1 MRRVVPKLINTSART
16 HDVINPLEIAAV
28 HPQKDPF
35 FSHSTTRIKLCV
47 QGVLSVALFDTGCVA
62 NIISARRFMEWRN
75 MVGFTSRNPVVLNT
89 SDQLYSANWNPISMQ
104 GEVLL
109 NFEIGDLRFVDVPFL
124 IQVDDGAE
132 DICLGKPF
140 LDLCD
145 GFSLM
150 SDSLA
155 ITKKIESRH
164 VQFRPFEDEINA
176 PVTAVSD
183 LVPDCYRSDTQHFR
197 VICAKDTVIP
207 PDAYGTIPVRVIYP
221 NRPKLKDMEDAYV
234 LEPHPGVAEALN
246 ITMFPALVTPSQVQI
261 IPVLNDQ
268 YDEVNIKKGEEIGLA
283 SLVWNPPEAPIS
295 LHRRYQRMSAI
306 PPPPPISN
314 GIPLKKRYEFLD
326 ENLQLDEG
334 DLAENHKSD
343 LKRLIYAYADLIS
356 TGDTDIGRTNLA
368 THEIDTGSHSPI
380 CQKPYRVEFKNRHVI
395 EEEVEK
401 MLSIDLIEPARSPWS
416 SPVVLIP
423 KKDGS
428 VRFCV
433 DFRKLNAVTVR
444 DTFPLPRIDDI
455 IPLLG
460 KKKFFVGLDL
470 ASGYWQ
476 VPMSDSKDSKNKTTF
491 TCHVGT
497 FRFKY
502 MPFGGMNAPATFQ
515 RLMQQVL
522 GSQYNKN
529 VFCYLDDIL
538 VTGETW
544 SELMEELQ
552 EVFRKLRGAN
562 LKLKLKK
569 CEWGKTHIEYLGH
582 LLEHDGY
589 SPKQKK
595 VQAILEKSKPK
606 TMKEL
611 RGLIG
616 MFGFYAKF
624 IPHYTELMRPLHHLL
639 KEKTYTPTK
648 WNHECEESLGKLK
661 KAITEA
667 PVLAFPD
674 QELPFKLYADA
685 SAEAIGA
692 VLTQVQNGEEHP
704 IAYYSRA
711 LNTSEMNYSNTDRE
725 CLACLAAL
733 RHFYAILYGC
743 KVTVYSDH
751 MAAVWLHR
759 QENPTKR
766 AAIFQDHLRQEIFWT
781 VEHVSGKDN
790 PVADFL
796 SRFLDLESKSAPA
809 EGDSVTVPEIMVQ
822 VPKMVQ
828 VVTRGQKA
836 KQEAEDSAA
845 DNPNTQKQ
853 EEVVKSEP
861 EDGLSDFSSDSEDEE
876 LLEINLAPARPVPT
890 VPNPMLVKDELVSTE
905 TDPESDPNWP
915 FWTNEFLDR
924 LREEQNNDP
933 VLSHI
938 FKYLDDP
945 KHIPEDTSIRK
956 RYNHWLKGARNR
968 YSRNSANLLV
978 FDNFYASNDD
988 LKIVVPGSMQEE
1000 ILCHYHGPEF
1010 VGHTGKDKLVERL
1023 KRRFFWKGMATTV
1036 NNHIDHCKP
1045 CLQFKKSAVFAPM
1058 LPIKCSKPWQ
1068 IIHVDLH
1075 GPLPRTEDGNTHILG
1090 FIDSLTRFAI
1100 AKPVSEL
1107 TAERV
1112 AQIYLDEV
1120 VWKFGPAQCIFSD
1133 QGKQFTS
1140 QLLREIAKLY
1150 HTKPLVTA
1158 PYTPR
1163 ANGKIERFWGSIST
1177 NLKIYAGE
1185 FGDTWDESLPM
1196 IVYAYNTSQARSTKF
1211 SPHEALFGVKPL
1223 VPFETLL
1230 LPPVRQT
1237 QDFTD
1242 FSKRKI
1248 GIYRKTL
1255 KVIQKNQDEYVDY
1268 SQQKWEQR
1276 HARKKVFAVGD
1287 RVLQRHYVKKSKL
1300 DPDFDEQEYVI
1311 TFLNPSGTMAVMVR
1325 PDEPLKAIQVCC
1337 QHLKKVPPLP
1347 DPPDGGKGK

>member
-1 MRRVVPKLINTSART
+1 MQRVVPKLINTSART
-16 HDVINPLEIAAV
+16 HEVINPLEIAAV
-28 HPQKDPF
+28 HPQNDPF
-35 FSHSTTRIKLCV
+35 FSHSTTRIKLCL
-47 QGVLSVALFDTGCVA
+47 QGVWSVALFDTGCVA
-62 NIISARRFMEWRN
+62 NIISARRFMEWRK
-75 MVGFTSRNPVVLNT
+75 MVGFTNCDPVVLNT
-89 SDQLYSANWNPISMQ
+89 NDKLYSANWNPISMQ

-109 NFEIGDLRFVDVPFL
+109 NFEIGDLQFVDVPFL
-124 IQVDDGAE
+124 IQVDEGAE

-164 VQFRPFEDEINA
+164 VQFHPFGDESNA

-197 VICAKDTVIP
+197 VICAEDTIIP
-207 PDAYGTIPVRVIYP
+207 PDAYGTIPVQVLYP
-221 NRPKLKDMEDAYV
+221 NRPKLKDMKDAYV
-234 LEPHPGVAEALN
+234 LEPHPGVAEALE

-334 DLAENHKSD
+334 DLAGNHKSD
-343 LKRLIYAYADLIS
+343 LRRLIYAYADLIS

-368 THEIDTGSHSPI
+368 THEVDTGSHPPI

-428 VRFCV
+428 VRFCI

-476 VPMSDSKDSKNKTTF
+476 VPMSDNKDSKNKTTF

-595 VQAILEKSKPK
+595 VQAILEKQKPK

-639 KEKTYTPTK
+639 KEKTYTPSK
-648 WNHECEESLGKLK
+648 WNHECEETLEKLK

-711 LNTSEMNYSNTDRE
+711 LNKSEMNYSNTDRE

-766 AAIFQDHLRQEIFWT
+766 AAIFQDHLRREIFWT
-781 VEHVSGKDN
+781 VEHVPGKDN

-796 SRFLDLESKSAPA
+796 SRFLDLENRPAPYENDPA
-809 EGDSVTVPEIMVQ
+809 VPEIMVQ
-822 VPKMVQ
+822 VPKMIQFTTRAQAEAKRKAEQ
-828 VVTRGQKA
+828 V
-836 KQEAEDSAA
+836 AA
-845 DNPNTQKQ
+845 GEPVSEGDMT
-853 EEVVKSEP
+853 EE
-861 EDGLSDFSSDSEDEE
+861 EDENQGEE
-876 LLEINLAPARPVPT
+876 LPNISLDSVTKETMAINVAPAKPVPT
-890 VPNPMLVKDELVSTE
+890 PTFDHKGPQVFK
-905 TDPESDPNWP
+905 ESDVENDPNWP
-915 FWTNEFLDR
+915 FWTNDFLDK
-924 LREEQNNDP
+924 LREEQRKDP
-933 VLSHI
+933 ILIHV
-938 FKYLDDP
+938 FKYLENP
-945 KHIPEDTSIRK
+945 KYHPEGQSMR
-956 RYNHWLKGARNR
+956 RQFNQWMKGGRDR
-968 YSRNSANLLV
+968 YSLNSANLLV
-978 FDNFYASNDD
+978 YDNFYAGNADI
-988 LKIVVPGSMQEE
+988 KIVVPENMREE
-1000 ILCHYHGPEF
+1000 IIGHYHGPEF
-1010 VGHTGKDKLVERL
+1010 CGHTGKDKLAERL
-1023 KRRFFWKGMATTV
+1023 KRRWFWKGMTTTV
-1036 NNHIDHCKP
+1036 NNHIDACKL
-1045 CLQFKKSAVFAPM
+1045 CLQFKRSTTFAPM

-1068 IIHVDLH
+1068 MIHVDLH

-1112 AQIYLDEV
+1112 AKVYLGEV
-1120 VWKFGPAQCIFSD
+1120 VWKVGPAQCIFSD
-1133 QGKQFTS
+1133 QGRQFTS
-1140 QLLREIAKLY
+1140 QLMREIAQIF
-1150 HTKPLVTA
+1150 HTKPLVTT

-1185 FGDTWDESLPM
+1185 YGDTWDESLGM
-1196 IVYAYNTSQARSTKF
+1196 VVYAYNTSQARSIKF
-1211 SPHEALFGVKPL
+1211 SPHEALLGYKPL

-1230 LPPVRQT
+1230 LPPVKET

-1242 FSKRKI
+1242 FTKTRI
-1248 GIYRKTL
+1248 DIFRKTL
-1255 KVIQKNQDEYVDY
+1255 KIIQKNQDDYVDY
-1268 SQQKWEQR
+1268 SRDKWEQR

-1300 DPDFDEQEYVI
+1300 DPDFDAEEYII
-1311 TFLNPSGTMAVMVR
+1311 TFMNASGTMAVMVR
-1325 PDEPLKAIQVCC
+1325 PDEPFKAIQVSC
-1337 QHLKKVPPLP
+1337 QHLKKMPPLP
-1347 DPPDGGKGK
+1347 DPPDGKKGK

>member
-1 MRRVVPKLINTSART
+1 
-16 HDVINPLEIAAV
+16 
-28 HPQKDPF
+28 
-35 FSHSTTRIKLCV
+35 
-47 QGVLSVALFDTGCVA
+47 
-62 NIISARRFMEWRN
+62 
-75 MVGFTSRNPVVLNT
+75 
-89 SDQLYSANWNPISMQ
+89 MQ

-109 NFEIGDLRFVDVPFL
+109 NFQIGDLKFVDVPFL

-145 GFSLM
+145 SFSLKADTL
-150 SDSLA
+150 S
-155 ITKKIESRH
+155 ITKNIESRH
-164 VQFRPFEDEINA
+164 VKFKNVDEDMDRPVE
-176 PVTAVSD
+176 TSSD
-183 LVPDCYRSDTQHFR
+183 LLPDCYRADTPHFK
-197 VICAKDTVIP
+197 VICAEDTIIP
-207 PDAYGTIPVRVIYP
+207 VDSYGTIPVQVIYP
-221 NRPKLKDMEDAYV
+221 NRPKLQDMKDAYV
-234 LEPHPGVAEALN
+234 LEPHPGLSKNLN
-246 ITMFPALVTPSQVQI
+246 ITMFPALVTPAQVQI
-261 IPVLNDQ
+261 IPVWNDQ
-268 YDEVNIKKGEEIGLA
+268 YEEVKVFKGEEIGLA
-283 SLVWNPPEAPIS
+283 SLVWNTPESPVS

-306 PPPPPISN
+306 PPPHPNNN
-314 GIPLKKRYEFLD
+314 GIPLKQRYDFLD
-326 ENLQLDEG
+326 ENLNLDEG
-334 DLAENHKSD
+334 DLAENQKSD
-343 LKRLIYAYADLIS
+343 LRRLIYAYADLIS
-356 TGDTDIGRTNLA
+356 TKDTDIGRTHLA
-368 THEIDTGSHSPI
+368 THEVDTGSHPPI

-401 MLSIDLIEPARSPWS
+401 MLSIDLIEPAKSPWS

-423 KKDGS
+423 KKDGT

-433 DFRKLNAVTVR
+433 DFRKVNTVTVR
-444 DTFPLPRIDDI
+444 DAFPLPRIDDI

-460 KKKFFVGLDL
+460 GKKYFVGLDL

-476 VPMSDSKDSKNKTTF
+476 VPMSDKMDSKNKTTF

-497 FRFKY
+497 YRFKY

-544 SELMEELQ
+544 AELMEELQ

-582 LLEHDGY
+582 MLEHDGY
-589 SPKQKK
+589 TPNQKK
-595 VQAILEKSKPK
+595 VQAIVEKQRPK

-639 KEKTYTPTK
+639 KEKTYSPAK
-648 WNHECEESLGKLK
+648 WNTECQGSLEKLK

-667 PVLAFPD
+667 PVLAFPN

-692 VLTQVQNGEEHP
+692 VLTQVQKGEEHP

-711 LNTSEMNYSNTDRE
+711 LSKSEINYSNTDRE

-766 AAIFQDHLRQEIFWT
+766 AAIFQDHLRREIFWT
-781 VEHVSGKDN
+781 VEHVSGKEN

-796 SRFLDLESKSAPA
+796 SRFLDLESKPAPA
-809 EGDSVTVPEIMVQ
+809 EDDPAVPEIMVQ
-822 VPKMVQ
+822 VPKMAQ
-828 VVTRGQKA
+828 FVTRAQKKA
-836 KQEAEDSAA
+836 KEEAEQTTANTPPTQQTSEEEEKEPKEEPLDS
-845 DNPNTQKQ
+845 
-853 EEVVKSEP
+853 S
-861 EDGLSDFSSDSEDEE
+861 LDSEEGDF
-876 LLEINLAPARPVPT
+876 LEIDLAPARPVPT
-890 VPNPMLVKDELVSTE
+890 PIFDKADPVFKES
-905 TDPESDPNWP
+905 DPENDPNWP

-924 LREEQNNDP
+924 LRKEQNNDP
-933 VLSHI
+933 ILSHVL
-938 FKYLDDP
+938 KYLEDP
-945 KHIPEDTSIRK
+945 KHIPEDHSTR
-956 RYNHWLKGARNR
+956 RQYNLWLKGGRNR

-978 FDNFYASNDD
+978 FDNFYAGNDD
-988 LKIVVPGSMQEE
+988 MKIVVPESMREE
-1000 ILCHYHGPEF
+1000 VIGHYHGPEF
-1010 VGHTGKDKLVERL
+1010 VGHTGKDKLVERV

-1036 NNHIDHCKP
+1036 NNHIDHCKL
-1045 CLQFKKSAVFAPM
+1045 CLQFKRSAVFAPM

-1100 AKPVSEL
+1100 ATPVSEL

-1140 QLLREIAKLY
+1140 QLMREIAKLF

-1223 VPFETLL
+1223 VPFETLF
-1230 LPPVRQT
+1230 LPPVRET

-1242 FSKRKI
+1242 FSKTKI

-1255 KVIQKNQDEYVDY
+1255 KVIQQNQDDYVDY

-1300 DPDFDEQEYVI
+1300 DPDFDEQEFII

>member
-1 MRRVVPKLINTSART
+1 M
-16 HDVINPLEIAAV
+16 
-28 HPQKDPF
+28 
-35 FSHSTTRIKLCV
+35 
-47 QGVLSVALFDTGCVA
+47 QGIWSVALFDTGCVA
-62 NIISARRFMEWRN
+62 NIISARRFLQWRE
-75 MVGFTSRNPVVLNT
+75 MRGFTKPYPTVLN
-89 SDQLYSANWNPISMQ
+89 SQDKLYSANWSPIAMQ

-109 NFEIGDLRFVDVPFL
+109 DFQIGDLKFVDVPFL
-124 IQVDDGAE
+124 IQVDEGAE

-145 GFSLM
+145 SFSLKADTL
-150 SDSLA
+150 SIS
-155 ITKKIESRH
+155 KNIESRH
-164 VQFRPFEDEINA
+164 VKFKNVEGDMDRPVE
-176 PVTAVSD
+176 TSSD
-183 LVPDCYRSDTQHFR
+183 LLPDCYRADIPYFK
-197 VICAKDTVIP
+197 VICADDT
-207 PDAYGTIPVRVIYP
+207 TIPVDSYGVIPVKVIYP
-221 NRPKLKDMEDAYV
+221 NRPTLRDMKDAYV
-234 LEPHPGVAEALN
+234 LEPHPGLSKALN
-246 ITMFPALVTPSQVQI
+246 ITMFPALVTPAQVQI
-261 IPVLNDQ
+261 IPVWNDQ
-268 YDEVNIKKGEEIGLA
+268 YEEVKVSKGEEIGLA
-283 SLVWNPPEAPIS
+283 SLVWNTPEAPVS

-306 PPPPPISN
+306 PPPHPNNN
-314 GIPLKKRYEFLD
+314 GIPLKQRYDFLD
-326 ENLQLDEG
+326 ENLNLDEG
-334 DLAENHKSD
+334 DLAENQKSD
-343 LKRLIYAYADLIS
+343 LRRLIYAYADLIS
-356 TGDTDIGRTNLA
+356 TKDTDIGRTHLA
-368 THEIDTGSHSPI
+368 THEVNTGTHSPI

-401 MLSIDLIEPARSPWS
+401 MLSIDLIEPAKSPWS

-433 DFRKLNAVTVR
+433 DFRKVNSVTVR
-444 DTFPLPRIDDI
+444 DAFPLPRIDDI

-460 KKKFFVGLDL
+460 GKKYFVGLDL

-476 VPMSDSKDSKNKTTF
+476 VPMSDKMDSKDKTTF

-497 FRFKY
+497 YRFKY

-544 SELMEELQ
+544 AELMEELQ

-582 LLEHDGY
+582 MLEHDGY
-589 SPKQKK
+589 TPNQKK
-595 VQAILEKSKPK
+595 VQAIVEKQRPK

-639 KEKTYTPTK
+639 KEKTYSPAK
-648 WNHECEESLGKLK
+648 WNTDCQESLEKLK

-667 PVLAFPD
+667 PVLAFPN

-692 VLTQVQNGEEHP
+692 VLTQIQKGEEHP

-711 LNTSEMNYSNTDRE
+711 LNKSEINYSNTDRE

-766 AAIFQDHLRQEIFWT
+766 AAIFQDHLRREIFWT
-781 VEHVSGKDN
+781 VEHVSGKEN

-796 SRFLDLESKSAPA
+796 SRFLDLESKPAPA
-809 EGDSVTVPEIMVQ
+809 EGDSATVPEIMVQ

-828 VVTRGQKA
+828 IVTRGQKA
-836 KQEAEDSAA
+836 KQEAEEAA
-845 DNPNTQKQ
+845 APDTQKQ

-861 EDGLSDFSSDSEDEE
+861 EDEPSDSSSDSEGEE
-876 LLEINLAPARPVPT
+876 LLEINLAPAKPVPT
-890 VPNPMLVKDELVSTE
+890 PTVGKNELVFSE

-924 LREEQNNDP
+924 LREEQNKDP
-933 VLSHI
+933 ILTHI

-945 KHIPEDTSIRK
+945 KHIPEDNSIRK
-956 RYNHWLKGARNR
+956 QYNHWLKGARNR

-988 LKIVVPGSMQEE
+988 LKIVVPESMQEE

-1255 KVIQKNQDEYVDY
+1255 KVIQQNQDEYVDY